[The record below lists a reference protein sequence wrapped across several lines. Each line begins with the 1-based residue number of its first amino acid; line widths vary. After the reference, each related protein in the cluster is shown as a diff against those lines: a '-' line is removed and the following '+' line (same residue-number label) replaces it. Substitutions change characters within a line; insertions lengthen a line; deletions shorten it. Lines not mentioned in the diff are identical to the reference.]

1 MASGSSING
10 LVTEIL
16 AAVVGFGLALYIG
29 YTFFNALPAGSAS
42 ANSVNA
48 ILLVGAGIEITT
60 VFVPIV
66 ALLFIFYL
74 YNKVKKQG
82 IIGKGSGE

>member
-48 ILLVGAGIEITT
+48 ILAAVGTAITT